1 MTTKRLFPEPQ
12 HERPLPSR
20 IPFRPTHIVTR
31 RDGSTFEVNT
41 TPEFLAKWQERL
53 GWTAREV
60 KQS

>member
-1 MTTKRLFPEPQ
+1 MTTFIYKSKQEVTPK
-12 HERPLPSR
+12 SAR
-20 IPFRPTHIVTR
+20 IPFVPTHIVTR
-31 RDGSTFEVNT
+31 KDGSTFEVNT